1 MAWPVWPALLAALV
15 PGRAQ
20 EVPLL
25 CANVTRSRG
34 FDPDCLPPEIRDFSD
49 VGEEPPYIY
58 LQWMLAETCGVHM
71 AEFKTQFA
79 TLPQVLSRGLGIDV
93 V

>member
-1 MAWPVWPALLAALV
+1 MWEKWARRRKGLSLSHLKSTDLW
-15 PGRAQ
+15 Q
-20 EVPLL
+20 
-25 CANVTRSRG
+25 
-34 FDPDCLPPEIRDFSD
+34 
-49 VGEEPPYIY
+49 EPPYIY